1 MNLSKRYSY
10 NNYKNSIRRIDNNIN
25 DIRNDINDM
34 KKKTE
39 NAFDILIQSLKNSQN
54 SVNSLHN
61 LINNNNE
68 NINDNNNY
76 NEINNENNKDE
87 LKLNES
93 YEINLLK
100 ENLQKEKILKRN
112 SSQTEIPSL
121 ILNKYNKKFFNNYKS
136 NNNINTYNNISKNNC
151 SINSIGYELEIL
163 KLKKEIK
170 CLKTKRLILQSTL
183 NKKKQENIDVNLM
196 INNYETG
203 PNGKLLI
210 NIIKLLN
217 LSNKNRIFDFD
228 EFKEKIKEI
237 TLNKENLNL
246 INEFIKGLNEIFINF
261 YKDNK
266 NINYEN
272 IYNMILN
279 IIKNIDELKI
289 DNENFIEGLNIL
301 NKEKKEYEIF
311 CKNLMNDLQCKNFF
325 ELKEYIK
332 ELIIRDKYNKKQVDI
347 LKNILK

>member
-10 NNYKNSIRRIDNNIN
+10 NKYKNSIKRIDNNIN

-54 SVNSLHN
+54 ANSFN
-61 LINNNNE
+61 NIKNNNIE
-68 NINDNNNY
+68 NFNDNNNK
-76 NEINNENNKDE
+76 EINNENNKNE

-100 ENLQKEKILKRN
+100 ENLEKEKILKRN

-121 ILNKYNKKFFNNYKS
+121 ILNKYNKKFFNYNK
-136 NNNINTYNNISKNNC
+136 NNDNSYNNISNIN
-151 SINSIGYELEIL
+151 SNINSIGYELEIL

-196 INNYETG
+196 INNYKTG
-203 PNGKLLI
+203 PNGNILI

-217 LSNKNRIFDFD
+217 LSNNNNNIFDFD

-237 TLNKENLNL
+237 NLKKENLNL

-261 YKDNK
+261 YKDNNNN

-279 IIKNIDELKI
+279 IIKNINELKL

>member
-266 NINYEN
+266 YINYEN

-311 CKNLMNDLQCKNFF
+311 CKNLMNDLKCKNFF
-325 ELKEYIK
+325 ELKEYIN

>member
-61 LINNNNE
+61 IINKNNE

-266 NINYEN
+266 YINYEN

-311 CKNLMNDLQCKNFF
+311 CKNLMNDLKCKNFF
-325 ELKEYIK
+325 ELKEYIN